1 MRDYCS
7 GFHKPNIVYS
17 GLYLRVHVGG
27 LELRIEI
34 YRLEDEPL
42 WVLEVIDQQDTSTV
56 WDEQFKS
63 DQDVLR
69 NL

>member
-1 MRDYCS
+1 M
-7 GFHKPNIVYS
+7 KEPNIVYS
-17 GLYLRVHVGG
+17 GLSRRVHVGG
-27 LELRIEI
+27 LDLRIEI
-34 YRLEDEPL
+34 YRLEDEPP